1 MLDNVE
7 TVLNRIRHP
16 SNIVMSMKT
25 PIRFCTQIC
34 APLHLVL
41 VNVFLL
47 LSLELAFQAPAW
59 AFMPIIH
66 KEITSEALSSI
77 QFSLNGQLIRF
88 SQRAIQ
94 EINSANEHTDDPA
107 FQTQS
112 SLHFDNE
119 DFTGGSERLVK
130 LKERIVKKIISDNPS
145 VGSARSDLGGALH
158 TVQDFYAHSNW
169 VELGNNDINL
179 DLGRVSFTGAD
190 NKAVTCPDDPGVL
203 ASAGLRELTSGY
215 FLFSQGLCG
224 VPSGK
229 CRHGV
234 KLLGCPSGLNKDDSN
249 RAGFSKARQLAVLA
263 SKDFLDQILSDPR
276 VADNLRAVK
285 ALMG

>member
-1 MLDNVE
+1 MLDIVE
-7 TVLNRIRHP
+7 SEFKHIRHP
-16 SNIVMSMKT
+16 SNIVMQMKT
-25 PIRFCTQIC
+25 PIRFCTQTC
-34 APLHLVL
+34 TPLHLVL
-41 VNVFLL
+41 LNVSLL
-47 LSLELAFQAPAW
+47 LSLELALEAPAL

-77 QFSLNGQLIRF
+77 QFSLDGQPLRF

-112 SLHFDNE
+112 SFHFDNE
-119 DFTGGSERLVK
+119 DFTGGSNRLVK
-130 LKERIVKKIISDNPS
+130 LKERIVKKIISENPPA
-145 VGSARSDLGGALH
+145 GSARSDLGGALH

-169 VELGNNDINL
+169 VELGNNGINL

-190 NKAVTCPDDPGVL
+190 NRAVTCPDDAGVL
-203 ASAGLRELTSGY
+203 GSAGLRELTSGY

-234 KLLGCPSGLNKDDSN
+234 KLLGCPSGLNKDDSS

-276 VADNLRAVK
+276 VVNNLRAVK

>member
-1 MLDNVE
+1 MENQ
-7 TVLNRIRHP
+7 IR
-16 SNIVMSMKT
+16 SCKQTSV
-25 PIRFCTQIC
+25 
-34 APLHLVL
+34 PLRLIL
-41 VNVFLL
+41 VNVFIL
-47 LSLELAFQAPAW
+47 LSLVLAFQAPAW
-59 AFMPIIH
+59 AFTTIIH

-77 QFSLNGQLIRF
+77 QFSLDGQSLRF
-88 SQRAIQ
+88 SERAIQ
-94 EINSANEHTDDPA
+94 EINFANEHTDDPA

-119 DFTGGSERLVK
+119 DFSGGSNRLVK
-130 LKERIVKKIISDNPS
+130 LKERIITKIISGNPP

-158 TVQDFYAHSNW
+158 TVQDFFAHSNW
-169 VELGNNDINL
+169 VELGNIDINFN
-179 DLGRVSFTGAD
+179 LGRVTFTGAD

-234 KLLGCPSGLNKDDSN
+234 KLLGCPSGLNKDDPS
-249 RAGFSKARQLAVLA
+249 RVGFSRARQLSVIA
-263 SKDFLDQILSDPR
+263 SKDFIDQILSDSR
-276 VADNLRAVK
+276 VASNFRAVK